1 MLDSTRPYHPMKIAG
16 EDVVADLAIDVRN
29 PFTDQVIAAV
39 PQARP
44 EHVRRAFAIARAF
57 RPKLTRHERAR
68 ILFAA
73 AEAIEANRERLARL
87 ITSESGLCL
96 KDSLHET
103 ARARDVWSFA
113 AQAVL
118 RDDGAIYAG
127 DIGGSAQDR
136 RIFSTR
142 TPLLG
147 VISAITPFNHPLN
160 LVSHKL
166 APAIATNNRV
176 VLKPAETTPLT
187 ALALA
192 ELLYEAGLPPE
203 MLSVVTGEPRSL
215 GDAMINDPDIDLV
228 TFTGSVSA
236 GKKIAERV
244 GYRRLVLELGGNDP
258 LIVMGDA
265 DLDRAAQL
273 AVQGARTTLY
283 RRQAGP
289 RRR

>member
-1 MLDSTRPYHPMKIAG
+1 M
-16 EDVVADLAIDVRN
+16 
-29 PFTDQVIAAV
+29 
-39 PQARP
+39 
-44 EHVRRAFAIARAF
+44 
-57 RPKLTRHERAR
+57 
-68 ILFAA
+68 
-73 AEAIEANRERLARL
+73 
-87 ITSESGLCL
+87 

-103 ARARDVWSFA
+103 ARARDVWTFA
-113 AQAVL
+113 AHAVL
-118 RDDGAIYAG
+118 QDDGAIYAG
-127 DIGGSAQDR
+127 DIGGSAQSR
-136 RIFSTR
+136 RIFATR

-176 VLKPAETTPLT
+176 VLKPAEATPLT

-203 MLSVVTGEPRSL
+203 MLSVVTGEPHSL

-244 GYRRLVLELGGNDP
+244 G
-258 LIVMGDA
+258 IQKA
-265 DLDRAAQL
+265 
-273 AVQGARTTLY
+273 GARA
-283 RRQAGP
+283 RRQ
-289 RRR
+289 